1 MAFFGDLGKAL
12 GLGSTSDVAK
22 FAVNAGASYAS
33 GGVIP
38 IQTSPFERS
47 EPQMIYTTEGN
58 QYPQNMGSNSGIGMQ
73 SSGGGFFSNLGQGIG
88 NFGTG
93 LGQFAR
99 DISPLTSL
107 FGMGGQSGRANEG
120 TATTIINQRPDES
133 SSSGEFLGANLGMG
147 ANLLTQGARFLRS
160 PQGQGLIGGGLGL
173 GAMAL
178 SGSDSG
184 KVRITR
190 RMKADVRRIY
200 MMTGMNPHATG
211 QILDS
216 LGTYP
221 RIKFSTD
228 MVFFILTKRFRNDG
242 PVVTKAAVRK
252 TRSTLRRMKG
262 VVDMYNSVCKPTTR
276 RAPMRRATKSAV
288 QLIKN

>member
-99 DISPLTSL
+99 DGCQ
-107 FGMGGQSGRANEG
+107 FAH
-120 TATTIINQRPDES
+120 
-133 SSSGEFLGANLGMG
+133 
-147 ANLLTQGARFLRS
+147 ARSTFFEK
-160 PQGQGLIGGGLGL
+160 P
-173 GAMAL
+173 
-178 SGSDSG
+178 
-184 KVRITR
+184 TR
-190 RMKADVRRIY
+190 TRFDWWRTWFRCNGVIR
-200 MMTGMNPHATG
+200 
-211 QILDS
+211 L
-216 LGTYP
+216 
-221 RIKFSTD
+221 
-228 MVFFILTKRFRNDG
+228 RFR
-242 PVVTKAAVRK
+242 
-252 TRSTLRRMKG
+252 
-262 VVDMYNSVCKPTTR
+262 
-276 RAPMRRATKSAV
+276 
-288 QLIKN
+288 